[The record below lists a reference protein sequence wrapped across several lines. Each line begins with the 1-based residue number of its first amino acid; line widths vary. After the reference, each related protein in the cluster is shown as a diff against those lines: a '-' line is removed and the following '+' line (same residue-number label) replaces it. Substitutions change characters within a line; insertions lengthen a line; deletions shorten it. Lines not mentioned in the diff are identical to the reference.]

1 MGFFGIISTILIY
14 MIFYKF
20 KNNKFIKKIPIIV
33 SVGVSLICILKI
45 FKIDYETYNIS
56 AKYLS
61 FMIAPATIALAYPM
75 YENSNI
81 LFKNKRAMYPAII
94 IASIMGVLLTY
105 FVSMF
110 FRAEHKVILSML
122 SKSTTMPIAVEI
134 SKNLGGYCEL
144 TACVVVLTGLFG
156 GIFGHKILKTL
167 KVKSDVAI
175 GLALGSASHV
185 IGTSAC
191 VEKKKYKQVASSTI
205 GLILVGILT
214 VIIAL
219 AIKKYIVV

>member
-1 MGFFGIISTILIY
+1 MEFFGIASTLIVY
-14 MIFYKF
+14 LFFYKL

-33 SVGVSLICILKI
+33 SVGFVLIIVLKI
-45 FKIDYETYNIS
+45 FRIEYSTYFES

-81 LFKNKRAMYPAII
+81 LIKNKRATYPAII
-94 IASIMGVLLTY
+94 IASIMGVILTY
-105 FVSMF
+105 FISMF
-110 FRAEHKVILSML
+110 FNAEHKVALSML

-156 GIFGHKILKTL
+156 GLFGHKILKIL
-167 KVKSDVAI
+167 KVKSDIAI

-205 GLILVGILT
+205 GLILVGVLT

-219 AIKKYIVV
+219 ALKKYIVV